1 MARASL
7 VDPFTRDDFQYSLA
21 VTAVKNAPYLSAALF
36 RPATGKDE
44 PLVEAQPRQLIVTIY
59 GLYAREEPNWLPIA
73 SVVRLMGDLG
83 IDGQAVRSSISRL
96 KRRDILHSLRIGAA
110 AGYALSPSMLEI
122 MREGDRRIFGQRP
135 ASLADGWVQ
144 VVFTVPEAERGKRH
158 ELRTRLAGLGFG
170 PMAPGVW
177 LAPGALADEVS
188 DVLARLG
195 LSGYVD
201 IFRGQYLGFADLP
214 GRVCD
219 WWDLEDLA
227 AKYAQFVDHYRPVHH
242 RLTRQPPGG
251 GEAFAEYVRMLT
263 AWRRLRYLDPGLPA
277 EVLPARWDGV
287 AAAELFGELSDVL
300 RSPAHRHATQAIHA

>member
-1 MARASL
+1 M
-7 VDPFTRDDFQYSLA
+7 T
-21 VTAVKNAPYLSAALF
+21 TVKNARYLDVA
-36 RPATGKDE
+36 RPAAGPDE
-44 PLVEAQPRQLIVTIY
+44 LLVEAQPRRLIVTIY

-73 SVVRLMGDLG
+73 AVVRLMGDLG

-96 KRRDILHSLRIGAA
+96 KRRDILQSMRIDGA
-110 AGYALSPSMLEI
+110 AGYALAPSMLQV
-122 MREGDRRIFGQRP
+122 MREGDRRIFDQRP

-170 PMAPGVW
+170 PVAPGVW
-177 LAPGALADEVS
+177 LAPGALAAEVS
-188 DVLARLG
+188 EVLARRR

-201 IFRGQYLGFADLP
+201 IFRGQYLGYADLP
-214 GRVCD
+214 GRVRD
-219 WWDLEDLA
+219 WWDLDDLA
-227 AKYAQFVDHYRPVHH
+227 AKYARFVGHYRPVRR
-242 RLTRQPPGG
+242 RLTRRLPGG

-277 EVLPARWDGV
+277 EVLPARWNGV

-300 RSPAHRHATQAIHA
+300 RVPAHRHAMQAISD